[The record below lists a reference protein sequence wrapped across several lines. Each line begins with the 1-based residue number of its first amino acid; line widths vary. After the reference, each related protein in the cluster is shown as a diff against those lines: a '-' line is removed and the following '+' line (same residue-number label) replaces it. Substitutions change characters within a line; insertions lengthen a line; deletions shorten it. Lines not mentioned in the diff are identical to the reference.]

1 MCIYILR
8 ERERERERE
17 RKKNITIL
25 DDNDNVE
32 LVIWKFYEILRVHHD
47 APRDDWLPG

>member
-1 MCIYILR
+1 LR

-17 RKKNITIL
+17 KKTIP